1 MAAPGWLTR
10 SLADVPGGDGWLS
23 GRERSTLADL
33 HPLRRADWRLGRW
46 VAKAAVRAWAGERVP
61 VEVVAS
67 AGGAPEALIAGRRGG
82 AAISLSH
89 RGGRALAAVADPE
102 LALGCDLELAEP
114 RSEAFVRTWLA
125 AAERASVSGTPEAWR
140 PQLVN
145 LIWSAKEA
153 AAKAR
158 GEGLR
163 LDPRHA
169 VVELEWKPAT
179 DGRWRPLRLCW
190 EREQLAVH
198 GWWRQ
203 EPGWVFALVSGTPTA
218 APMPLDGALAPS
230 ARRAS

>member
-10 SLADVPGGDGWLS
+10 SLADVPAGDEWLS
-23 GRERSTLADL
+23 ARERSTLADL

-46 VAKAAVRAWAGERVP
+46 AAKAAVRAWAGERVP

-67 AGGAPEALIAGRRGG
+67 AGGAPEALIAGKRGK

-89 RGGRALAAVADPE
+89 RGGRALATVADPE
-102 LALGCDLELAEP
+102 LHLGCDLELVEP

-125 AAERASVSGTPEAWR
+125 PAERASVSGAAGPWR

-163 LDPRHA
+163 LDPGHA
-169 VVELEWKPAT
+169 VAELEWEPAT
-179 DGRWRPLRLCW
+179 DGRWRPLGVCW

-203 EPGWVFALVSGTPTA
+203 EPGWVFALVSGMPTA
-218 APMPLDGALAPS
+218 APTPLDGAGASS
-230 ARRAS
+230 AQRVS